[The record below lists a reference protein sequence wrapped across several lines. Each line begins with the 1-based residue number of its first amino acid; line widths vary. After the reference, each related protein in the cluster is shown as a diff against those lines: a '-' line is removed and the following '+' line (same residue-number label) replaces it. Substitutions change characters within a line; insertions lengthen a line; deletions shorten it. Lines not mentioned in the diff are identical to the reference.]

1 MIRYE
6 QGEHM
11 NRRRTR
17 AAVRRLSIV
26 SLIVG
31 VALGVGPVAA
41 HADGW
46 RTVTEYADNES
57 PALAEA
63 AVRTQ
68 VNNDFYT
75 QATNAG
81 QACTNVTV
89 SASLYFIGGNGY
101 TYVFQGT
108 ATGYCAVTPSYTVHR
123 TAVRQYGSA
132 SQSLADSTS
141 RQLVRSDLQAVGGNC
156 TNVVIWPRWV
166 SVSPARDWY
175 VYEATADGLCSN

>member
-1 MIRYE
+1 
-6 QGEHM
+6 M
-11 NRRRTR
+11 NRGR
-17 AAVRRLSIV
+17 AAVRRLSVI
-26 SLIVG
+26 SLIIG
-31 VALGVGPVAA
+31 LALGISPVAA

-46 RTVTEYADNES
+46 RTLIEYADSES

-63 AVRTQ
+63 AARTQ

-81 QACTNVTV
+81 QACTNVSV

-101 TYVFQGT
+101 VYVFQGT
-108 ATGYCAVTPSYTVHR
+108 ATGYCAVTPSFTVHR

-132 SQSLADSTS
+132 SQSVADSTS
-141 RQLVRSDLQAVGGNC
+141 QQLARADLQAVGGNC

-166 SVSPARDWY
+166 YVSPARDWY
-175 VYEATADGLCSN
+175 VYEATADGLCAH